1 MQPVLLFHMP
11 CWCFLSKFT
20 NTLNFVNCQINII
33 CMNTIFFDFLW
44 ILLLFFQINTVFN
57 QFKIFPSNY
66 FPLWTYGKLFPLSD
80 IFINSSSYKQNN
92 TENWK
97 RMRKN
102 HAVQCSMC
110 ITTAKWIWCIKI
122 VHSWNGWN
130 TNRHGCICDDRIE
143 RN

>member
-1 MQPVLLFHMP
+1 MLVVSVKIHKYDEFY
-11 CWCFLSKFT
+11 KFP
-20 NTLNFVNCQINII
+20 NQYNMYEYHFFRFSVNF
-33 CMNTIFFDFLW
+33 TA
-44 ILLLFFQINTVFN
+44 FFQINTVFN

-97 RMRKN
+97 RMRES
-102 HAVQCSMC
+102 HAVQCA